1 MIKARERER
10 ERRKKKERERER
22 IGGKNKKRE
31 IEARMGVGA
40 IFFSDIS
47 AIIVG
52 RIEARQLGN
61 GMATGKEI
69 VSQAEAC
76 SSSRG
81 ASTCVQVPRLY

>member
-1 MIKARERER
+1 MVEERGGERE
-10 ERRKKKERERER
+10 KKEKGGREDWRK
-22 IGGKNKKRE
+22 IKGGGK

-69 VSQAEAC
+69 VSQAEA
-76 SSSRG
+76 
-81 ASTCVQVPRLY
+81 